1 MASSSRTNGEGSS
14 QRTLGEAMRA
24 PSVNTPGIV
33 VLDILPD
40 DLDRKEVL
48 DPSQDLWLSTSDGRY
63 SSAVIPLRVG
73 TPPHQEIFQ
82 VHKSVLLKAEWF
94 RKALLGS
101 FLEAEAQSL
110 DLPEEDPAI
119 FHFLVA
125 YLYEERYLPTKPL
138 STVLVPDPD
147 KGKGKDLANDTAHSD
162 SDSDGLSWHSD
173 SSAQSRRRQERRRRR
188 RERQLERLRQKHP
201 GAHRPDC
208 ICPRCVNSH
217 GPPCWACAAPRFPP
231 PIVPPGYPPG
241 VVMTGR
247 DRSRRNQH
255 NRRRGPD
262 GAPVP
267 PRPGSPPPMATSPSD
282 TEARIKGEDMRT
294 WLIAYELNID
304 VYICADRYML
314 DGFKDKISRVTIDQ
328 LESAGL
334 DAAQVEVLRLCRK
347 IYDGVGDEDP
357 LLRMVFA
364 RVGFLQPTL
373 WKTAPEETGAFLLA
387 NPEVAT
393 LMLKETSIRR
403 DEDVHGSHLPSMERA
418 AWTMPQGRP
427 FDHQIYPRPF
437 PRGVRY

>member
-1 MASSSRTNGEGSS
+1 MASSSRTNGEGNS

-48 DPSQDLWLSTSDGRY
+48 DPSQDLWLSTSDGEFVLTR
-63 SSAVIPLRVG
+63 S
-73 TPPHQEIFQ
+73 Q

-94 RKALLGS
+94 RKALLGN

-162 SDSDGLSWHSD
+162 SDSDGLSWHSARSAVAAD
-173 SSAQSRRRQERRRRR
+173 GSGNSSVFVKNIQGRIVQTAY
-188 RERQLERLRQKHP
+188 
-201 GAHRPDC
+201 AHDVLILMDHR
-208 ICPRCVNSH
+208 
-217 GPPCWACAAPRFPP
+217 
-231 PIVPPGYPPG
+231 
-241 VVMTGR
+241 VVMNGR

-255 NRRRGPD
+255 HRRRGPD
-262 GAPVP
+262 GAPIP
-267 PRPGSPPPMATSPSD
+267 PRPGSPPPMAASPSD

-328 LESAGL
+328 LESAGP

-373 WKTAPEETGAFLLA
+373 WKTAPQETGAFLLA